1 MVDSRSASL
10 SACLYNDWKGFENR
24 PLEDDA
30 VSGIL
35 RSLSTMT
42 SLAALLG
49 APAVFG
55 QQAAPQPMAAEV
67 PIQLAKLNQTL
78 AEIADLLERN
88 LEGQRLGLV
97 MARIQLS
104 SGRSARAEEQLA
116 TARATR
122 ADLQNQKAKM
132 EGQLQIFADR
142 LDMGQ
147 VDMPAEEIETM
158 ADESALQLDLLK
170 KQIRGMDREIMELE
184 NSLTH
189 YQQDLD
195 NWQTVID
202 RRLSDY

>member
-1 MVDSRSASL
+1 
-10 SACLYNDWKGFENR
+10 
-24 PLEDDA
+24 

-35 RSLSTMT
+35 RSLTTMT
-42 SLAALLG
+42 SLTALLG
-49 APAVFG
+49 APTLFG
-55 QQAAPQPMAAEV
+55 QQAAPQPVAAEV
-67 PIQLAKLNQTL
+67 PAQLVKLNQTL

-122 ADLQNQKAKM
+122 TDLQNQKAKM

-142 LDMGQ
+142 MDMGQ
-147 VDMPAEEIETM
+147 VDMPAEEIEAM

-170 KQIRGMDREIMELE
+170 RQIKAMDQEIVELE
-184 NSLTH
+184 NALKR
-189 YQQDLD
+189 YQRDLD
-195 NWQTVID
+195 DWQSLID

>member
-1 MVDSRSASL
+1 
-10 SACLYNDWKGFENR
+10 
-24 PLEDDA
+24 
-30 VSGIL
+30 
-35 RSLSTMT
+35 
-42 SLAALLG
+42 
-49 APAVFG
+49 
-55 QQAAPQPMAAEV
+55 
-67 PIQLAKLNQTL
+67 
-78 AEIADLLERN
+78 LLERN

-147 VDMPAEEIETM
+147 VDMPAEDIETM

-170 KQIRGMDREIMELE
+170 KQIRSMDREIMELE
-184 NSLTH
+184 NSLAR
-189 YQQDLD
+189 YKQDLD
-195 NWQTVID
+195 DWQTVID